1 MSVVWQRH
9 SKRLAGESGLPHE
22 PKGSTVAVKDQGTS
36 TEGEKP
42 EGAGDGAGAGTEGE
56 EFDKDR
62 ALETIRKLRDVEK
75 ASKAT
80 AKERDALAAKVR
92 EYEDA
97 TKTEQERMAT
107 RIKELEDSLSAKE
120 QEVTQ
125 TKTRNAVHA
134 KASAMGFRNPELA
147 MRLVDPSEVTFK
159 KNGDP
164 ENIEDLLKA
173 IVKENP
179 FLVPGGGADG
189 GAGSGGSG
197 KPATHSM
204 NDQIRR
210 AAGRGT
216 ST

>member
-1 MSVVWQRH
+1 M
-9 SKRLAGESGLPHE
+9 AGKNE
-22 PKGSTVAVKDQGTS
+22 GTS
-36 TEGEKP
+36 TEGQES
-42 EGAGDGAGAGTEGE
+42 EGTGEGAGAGTEAE

-62 ALETIRKLRDVEK
+62 ALETIRKLREVEK
-75 ASKAT
+75 GSKAT
-80 AKERDALAAKVR
+80 AKERDALAAKVK
-92 EYEDA
+92 EFEDA
-97 TKTEQERMAT
+97 SKTEQERMAA
-107 RIKELEDSLSAKE
+107 RIEELEKSLASKE
-120 QEVTQ
+120 EEVTK

-147 MRLVDPSEVTFK
+147 MRLVDVSEVTFK

-189 GAGSGGSG
+189 GAGAGGSG
-197 KPATHSM
+197 KPASNSM
-204 NDQIRR
+204 SDQIRR